1 MSINDKFLKRGERLK
16 AERKR
21 LKMTQPAMAE
31 LLEVAVGSVIRY
43 EKQGDPL
50 NQNQLNALQDAG
62 FDAIYISFGKRAV
75 DLNDDEFQIIDA
87 YRSLKEEAK
96 QGFVGMAKAYASQ
109 NNAT

>member
-1 MSINDKFLKRGERLK
+1 MSINEKFLKRGERLK

-50 NQNQLNALQDAG
+50 NQNQLLALESAG

-75 DLNDDEFQIIDA
+75 ELNDQEFEVIEA
-87 YRSLKEEAK
+87 FRSLNESAK

>member
-1 MSINDKFLKRGERLK
+1 MSINEKFLLRGERLK

-31 LLEVAVGSVIRY
+31 LLDVAVGSIIRY
-43 EKQGDPL
+43 EKLGDPL
-50 NQNQLNALQDAG
+50 NQNQLLALQDAG

-75 DLNDDEFQIIDA
+75 DLDDQEFEIVEA
-87 YRSLKEEAK
+87 YRSLQEDAK
-96 QGFVGMAKAYASQ
+96 KGFVGMAKAYASQ